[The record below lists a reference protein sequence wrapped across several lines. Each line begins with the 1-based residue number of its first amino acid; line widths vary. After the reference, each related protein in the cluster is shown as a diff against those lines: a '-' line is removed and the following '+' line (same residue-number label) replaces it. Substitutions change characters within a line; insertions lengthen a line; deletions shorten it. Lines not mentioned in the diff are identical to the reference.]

1 MLLSNTIPMKN
12 KLSASVKTLTNNYIR
27 CGILGWCLEILFTS
41 LSKGPGKNPALMG
54 KTSILM
60 FPIYGAACLFK
71 PIYPLIK
78 KLAWPVRGFLYMNMI
93 YLTELI
99 SGLFLTKHNC
109 CPWDYSDAKYQ
120 YKKVIRLDFAPY
132 WFCTGLLYE
141 KFLQKSNLKQKA

>member
-1 MLLSNTIPMKN
+1 MYKNPFLNNTIIMKN
-12 KLSASVKTLTNNYIR
+12 NLSSSVKTLSKNYVR

-41 LSKGPGKNPALMG
+41 LSEGPGKNRALMG

-71 PIYPLIK
+71 PLYPLIQ
-78 KLAWPVRGFLYMNMI
+78 KLAWPIRGFLYMNLI
-93 YLTELI
+93 YMMELV
-99 SGLFLTKHNC
+99 SGLFLTKHDC
-109 CPWDYSDAKYQ
+109 CPWDYSKAKYQ

-141 KFLQKSNLKQKA
+141 KFLQEK